1 VTIFLQLQFL
11 YVGRSDS
18 TFVVD
23 QLGEPGR
30 ESEQEKRPDKPDADS
45 RQHEQLTTK

>member
-1 VTIFLQLQFL
+1 VTILLQLQFY
-11 YVGRSDS
+11 YVDRSNS

-30 ESEQEKRPDKPDADS
+30 ESEQEKRPDESDADG